1 MNKNIDTYNEIVQ
14 IRTTLKAVQQ
24 LSWDIQALEK
34 RYPLMS
40 ALDEDLPSILDIYR
54 GLFDRLLALTNEV

>member
-1 MNKNIDTYNEIVQ
+1 MKNIEIYNEIVH
-14 IRTTLKAVQQ
+14 IRTMLKSVQQ

-40 ALDEDLPSILDIYR
+40 ALDDDLPSILEIYR
-54 GLFDRLLALTNEV
+54 GLLDRLLNLTNEV